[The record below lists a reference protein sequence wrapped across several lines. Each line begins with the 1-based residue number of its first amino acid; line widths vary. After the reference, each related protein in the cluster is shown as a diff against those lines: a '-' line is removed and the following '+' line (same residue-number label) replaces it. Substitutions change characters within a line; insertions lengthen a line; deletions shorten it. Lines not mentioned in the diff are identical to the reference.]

1 MIHIAAWIV
10 SIVGVYCSSHCAQ
23 QSERPPSPDWA
34 ATAAVNQKWDHL
46 HHQPPQWHLLP
57 FITSAAVDKAEVSY

>member
-34 ATAAVNQKWDHL
+34 ATAAVNQK
-46 HHQPPQWHLLP
+46 
-57 FITSAAVDKAEVSY
+57 